1 MIMISL
7 LMGIGT
13 AIMVM
18 VDIIII
24 TITMGIIVGVGHGVT
39 MMFERLLRC
48 EIELDLDLFGPL
60 RVGFIVDRC
69 CTWAGLS
76 IDLGSM
82 IGPAFAC
89 FLYSAFHPEAPLGYI
104 PARTCNI

>member
-13 AIMVM
+13 AIVTIMVM
-18 VDIIII
+18 EDIIV

-39 MMFERLLRC
+39 MMIERVLRC

-60 RVGFIVDRC
+60 RVECIVDRC
-69 CTWAGLS
+69 CTWAGLAS
-76 IDLGSM
+76 AWYYDIMTLGV
-82 IGPAFAC
+82 
-89 FLYSAFHPEAPLGYI
+89 
-104 PARTCNI
+104 